1 MVSYVGYLAPE
12 MNWGGEE
19 AMPSLNKLTII
30 GNVGNEPEM
39 RFTPNGKPVTSFSV
53 ATNWMYTSSEGER
66 RQETEWF
73 NVVTWNR
80 LAEQCNQ
87 FLAKGRLVYVEGRIH
102 TRSWEGQDGQQHSR
116 IEVIASR
123 VIFLER
129 RGTSSI
135 VDDRVEDRIEDSGI
149 AELEP
154 EDLPF

>member
-1 MVSYVGYLAPE
+1 
-12 MNWGGEE
+12 
-19 AMPSLNKLTII
+19 MPSLNKVTII

-53 ATNWMYTSSEGER
+53 ATNWVFTSPEGER

-73 NVVTWNR
+73 NVVAWNR

-87 FLAKGRLVYVEGRIH
+87 FLAKGKLVYAEGRIH

-116 IEVIASR
+116 MEVIANR
-123 VIFLER
+123 VIFLDKKGVTG
-129 RGTSSI
+129 GT
-135 VDDRVEDRIEDSGI
+135 DEKTEDAGGGDM
-149 AELEP
+149 EP

>member
-1 MVSYVGYLAPE
+1 
-12 MNWGGEE
+12 
-19 AMPSLNKLTII
+19 MPSLNKLTII

-53 ATNWMYTSSEGER
+53 ATNWLYTSSEGER

-73 NVVTWNR
+73 NVVAWNR

-102 TRSWEGQDGQQHSR
+102 TRNWEGQDGLQHSR

-123 VIFLER
+123 VIFLEK
-129 RGTSSI
+129 RGASTYTEEKM
-135 VDDRVEDRIEDSGI
+135 DDRVEEGSI

-154 EDLPF
+154 EDLPFD

>member
-1 MVSYVGYLAPE
+1 
-12 MNWGGEE
+12 
-19 AMPSLNKLTII
+19 MPSLNKLIII

-53 ATNWMYTSSEGER
+53 ATNWLYTSSEGER

-73 NVVTWNR
+73 NIVAWNR

-102 TRSWEGQDGQQHSR
+102 TRNWEGQDGQPHSK

-129 RGTSSI
+129 RGTS
-135 VDDRVEDRIEDSGI
+135 VLPDEKVEDRVDESGI

>member
-1 MVSYVGYLAPE
+1 
-12 MNWGGEE
+12 
-19 AMPSLNKLTII
+19 MPSLNKVTII

-53 ATNWMYTSSEGER
+53 ATNWVYTTPEGER

-73 NVVTWNR
+73 NVVAWNR

-87 FLAKGRLVYVEGRIH
+87 FLAKGKLVYAEGRIH

-116 IEVIASR
+116 MEVIANR
-123 VIFLER
+123 VIFLDR
-129 RGTSSI
+129 KGTAGPS
-135 VDDRVEDRIEDSGI
+135 DEKGEEPASGDM
-149 AELEP
+149 EP

>member
-1 MVSYVGYLAPE
+1 
-12 MNWGGEE
+12 
-19 AMPSLNKLTII
+19 MPSLNKLTII

-53 ATNWMYTSSEGER
+53 ATNWLYTSSEGER

-73 NVVTWNR
+73 NVVAWNR

-102 TRSWEGQDGQQHSR
+102 TRNWEGQDGQQHSR

-129 RGTSSI
+129 RGTPSI
-135 VDDRVEDRIEDSGI
+135 SDEKIEDRIDESSI

>member
-1 MVSYVGYLAPE
+1 
-12 MNWGGEE
+12 
-19 AMPSLNKLTII
+19 MPSLNKLTII

-53 ATNWMYTSSEGER
+53 ATNWLYTTSQGER

-73 NVVTWNR
+73 NVVAWNR

-102 TRSWEGQDGQQHSR
+102 TRSWEGQDGQQHTR
-116 IEVIASR
+116 AEVIASR

-129 RGTSSI
+129 RGAAPGEEKLEEKLDEKL
-135 VDDRVEDRIEDSGI
+135 DDRVEEAGI
-149 AELEP
+149 HELEP